1 MSLYGEAERL
11 MRMCVDDEG
20 NPPVSPAPELD
31 SYLGLAQVCAT
42 LAVAGELR
50 RLNEGRDQ
58 WYREVLEVL
67 STAKDP
73 EGSLRSEQPAAAPG
87 CRVCGN
93 VNVDEGQVCLF
104 DDLSRSEW
112 LTHRQ
117 HFFEEALSFRSENG
131 ANKYADQRMRLD
143 FGPCP
148 EES

>member
-20 NPPVSPAPELD
+20 NPPASPAPELV
-31 SYLGLAQVCAT
+31 SYIGLAQVCAT

-58 WYREVLEVL
+58 WYREVLDVL
-67 STAKDP
+67 SQAKDP
-73 EGSLRSEQPAAAPG
+73 EGSLRSGQPAAAPG
-87 CRVCGN
+87 CLICGSQASKFSCSKGATLTQAQWTAHR
-93 VNVDEGQVCLF
+93 DEEINESV
-104 DDLSRSEW
+104 R
-112 LTHRQ
+112 H
-117 HFFEEALSFRSENG
+117 G
-131 ANKYADQRMRLD
+131 ADWTDAQRYADRETTER